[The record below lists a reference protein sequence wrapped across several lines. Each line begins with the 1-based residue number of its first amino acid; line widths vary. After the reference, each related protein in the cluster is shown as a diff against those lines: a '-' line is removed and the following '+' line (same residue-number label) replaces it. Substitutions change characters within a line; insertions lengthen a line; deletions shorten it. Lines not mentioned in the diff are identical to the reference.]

1 MRKGKTYIEHFSLT
15 GECSTFFNISDAYF
29 PEVMVLILI
38 QWKLANKLNLAIL
51 MVKFSTKLSF
61 DVKLEMSRIR
71 ETARIISK
79 VLRVSKETIRTRLR
93 KLT

>member
-15 GECSTFFNISDAYF
+15 GECSTFLKGCVL
-29 PEVMVLILI
+29 PEVMDLILI
-38 QWKLANKLNLAIL
+38 QWIL
-51 MVKFSTKLSF
+51 VSIKPSLSIMVKFSTKLSF
-61 DVKLEMSRIR
+61 DVKLELSRVR

-93 KLT
+93 KQA